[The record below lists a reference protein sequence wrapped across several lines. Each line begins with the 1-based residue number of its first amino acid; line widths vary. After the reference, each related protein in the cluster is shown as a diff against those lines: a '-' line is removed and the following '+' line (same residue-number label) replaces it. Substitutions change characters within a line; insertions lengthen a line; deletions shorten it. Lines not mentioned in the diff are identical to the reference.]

1 MLYNN
6 LFNFLEESMKK
17 ATKPLLA
24 GGLKTKDGAQSNK
37 DALIE
42 RGEKAT
48 SRYPFHEIS
57 PHLDIKISP
66 RAKRM
71 ALRLETKDRTIKL
84 VIPKRASINSAYEF
98 ALEHADWIKKSIAD
112 LPTQIGFT
120 HGTVIPVL
128 GKDRTININH
138 DSTLKRTNISLNNN
152 EILVSTNKEDASS
165 RIKRFLIN
173 TAKKE
178 LTTLAH
184 EKAERI
190 DKTIQKVDVKDTV
203 SRWGSCS
210 HDGKISFSWRLI
222 FAPIES
228 LDYVVAHEVAHLAH
242 LDHSPA
248 FWKVCEALSDQ
259 YGKGSRWMRKNS
271 AELMRYGA

>member
-1 MLYNN
+1 
-6 LFNFLEESMKK
+6 MKK

-24 GGLKTKDGAQSNK
+24 GRLRTRDGAKDKAKSNK
-37 DALIE
+37 DTLLE
-42 RGEKAT
+42 RSEKAA

-71 ALRLETKDRTIKL
+71 ALRVETKDRTIKL

-98 ALEHADWIKKSIAD
+98 ALEHASWIKKSIAE
-112 LPTQIGFT
+112 LPEKISFT
-120 HGTVIPVL
+120 HGTAIPVL
-128 GKDRTININH
+128 GKERIININYN
-138 DSTLKRTNISLNNN
+138 STLKRTTISLNGN
-152 EILVSTNKEDASS
+152 EINVSTNKEDASS

-184 EKAERI
+184 EKAEMI

-248 FWKVCEALSDQ
+248 FWKVCEALSKQ
-259 YGKGSRWMRKNS
+259 YGKGSGWMRKNS
-271 AELMRYGA
+271 AELMRYGN